1 MRSPLST
8 VRGSD
13 RVVPRA
19 ESRRERLTYRA
30 WASGSTGTRRFAV
43 GGTLIGVGVTVSIGE
58 WSGVEVDI
66 AERFRNCD
74 EGLEG
79 CVWMAGEVVSVVR
92 M

>member
-1 MRSPLST
+1 M
-8 VRGSD
+8 
-13 RVVPRA
+13 
-19 ESRRERLTYRA
+19 
-30 WASGSTGTRRFAV
+30 